1 MPTALNK
8 SLGLNDVIIK
18 AHNEGD
24 NWNLVSLYTQAANK
38 ANSPD
43 LKSFFLTQA
52 YVFALEQDHP
62 AQWRLKSRLVAFGH
76 E

>member
-8 SLGLNDVIIK
+8 SLGLNDDIIK

-24 NWNLVSLYTQAANK
+24 NWKLISLYTQASNS
-38 ANSPD
+38 ANSTD
-43 LKSFFLTQA
+43 LESFFLTQA
-52 YVFALEQDHP
+52 YVLALEQNHP
-62 AQWRLKSRLVAFGH
+62 AQRQLKSRLVAFGR